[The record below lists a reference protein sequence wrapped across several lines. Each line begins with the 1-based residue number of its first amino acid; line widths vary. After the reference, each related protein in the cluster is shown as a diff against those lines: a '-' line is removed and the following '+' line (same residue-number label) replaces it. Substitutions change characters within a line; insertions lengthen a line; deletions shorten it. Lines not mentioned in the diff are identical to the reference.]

1 MRILIAT
8 ENASMRMSG
17 EAALPIYYFER
28 LRQRGVEVWMICH
41 IRNRDELRERYPNEE
56 DFQRFY
62 FVEDSSLQET
72 INNAGEWIPFRIRD
86 LILGQWIHWITQ
98 SKARLLAKGLVKQLN
113 IQLVFEPAPISPK
126 ALSCMYDLGAPVA
139 IGPLCGGMDF
149 PPAFRHLES
158 PIGRMS
164 TQVGRM
170 LSQVVN
176 YLVPGKLQAE
186 VLLVANERTAK
197 ALPKGCRGKIYEVV
211 ESGVDLSLWQP
222 SPRPVKPPEQP
233 TRFVY
238 MARFVD
244 QKGIPFLIEAFK
256 QVADKTN
263 SVLELIGDGELYQ
276 SIKNQVA
283 ALKIQDRVVFHGR
296 LPLETAAELV
306 RECDVYMVPAIRD
319 CGGCAMLEAMAIGMP
334 VIAANWAGPGEYAD
348 SSCGILVDTHSH
360 EEFVNGL
367 AAAMVR
373 LTESPELRQQMG
385 EASLKR
391 VRDNYLDWDSKVDRI
406 IEIFEETLAVSQPH
420 SSTAASNSLPWRSS
434 NLVEQ

>member
-1 MRILIAT
+1 MNVLIAT

-28 LRQRGVEVWMICH
+28 LRQRGVDVWMVCH
-41 IRNRDELRERYPNEE
+41 ERNRDELRQRYPNDE
-56 DFQRFY
+56 DFQKFY
-62 FVEDSSLQET
+62 FIEDTPLQKR
-72 INNAGEWIPFRIRD
+72 IDGAGEWIPFRVRD
-86 LILGQWIHWITQ
+86 LILGQWVHWITQ
-98 SKARLLAKGLVKQLN
+98 SRARLLVKELVKKFD

-126 ALSCMYDLGAPVA
+126 ALSCMYDVGAPVA
-139 IGPLCGGMDF
+139 VGPLCGGMDF

-158 PIGRMS
+158 PIGRIS
-164 TQVGRM
+164 THVGRV
-170 LSQVVN
+170 LSEVVN
-176 YLVPGKLQAE
+176 RVVPGKVQAE
-186 VLLVANERTAK
+186 ILLVANQRTAK

-211 ESGVDLSLWQP
+211 ESGVDLSLWKP
-222 SPRPVKPPEQP
+222 TPRPIKDASQP

-256 QVADKTN
+256 QVAAKTN

-283 ALKIQDRVVFHGR
+283 ALGIQDRVVFHGR

-348 SSCGILVDTHSH
+348 PSCGILVDLNTQ

-367 AAAMVR
+367 AAAMIR
-373 LTESPELRQQMG
+373 LSESPELRLQMG
-385 EASLKR
+385 EASLQR
-391 VRDNYLDWDSKVDRI
+391 VRSNYLDWDSKVDRI
-406 IEIFEETLAVSQPH
+406 VEIFEETLAAQKK
-420 SSTAASNSLPWRSS
+420 NSCVPYQVPATWTKS